1 MEPVYDINEDV
12 KREVLAATDLVN
24 LIGAVTGLKKV
35 GASWKGLCPFHG
47 EKTPSF
53 YVHPEKGF
61 YYCFGCGAKGD
72 AITFV
77 RETERL
83 EFPEA
88 VAYLAR
94 RAGITLPV
102 RRAGTRSDRAKDTR
116 PAEAVAAAAAFFSA
130 QLERHTGVVALLSRR
145 GVSLDEAR
153 RFGFGAAPE
162 SWDAMKETLSGR
174 FPEEVLLESGLL
186 QKGET
191 GRVYDR
197 FRNRLTIEIRDA
209 RGEVLGFGAR
219 ALGDDQPKYLNSPE
233 SSRFSKGRLL
243 YGLDRA
249 REAIR
254 KGDEAILVEG
264 YFDRIAMERAGLP
277 QAVASMG
284 TALTPQQADLLSR
297 HAAAV
302 VVAYDGD
309 APGQAAA
316 LKAFALLLERGVK
329 LRHLVLP
336 DGHDP
341 DSFLAEKGP
350 EALRGAVEAAPGLVS
365 ALGLM
370 VPPPGSDPAERA
382 ERIQEA
388 AGILRMAPD
397 RVLRHELLSGL
408 ARISAVPLETLFG
421 QADRRA
427 ASVRKPETGP
437 GETGRLPEAEEA
449 VLGYLLADWP
459 ARSGLVSAIPAGSF
473 GHPAARSIFLA
484 LVERAETPEPLDF
497 LELASHLEVAAGRT
511 LHQIVL
517 EPGRPSPSERED
529 ERFEKALGFLG
540 IRLIERES
548 VALQPEIAR
557 AEASGDAG
565 RVHEL
570 LEEKQRQ
577 ARNRQGLRRRITGR
591 GGPGHGGKETK

>member
-12 KREVLAATDLVN
+12 KREVLAATDLVD
-24 LIGAVTGLKKV
+24 LIGAVTALKKV

-94 RAGITLPV
+94 RAGISLPV
-102 RRAGTRSDRAKDTR
+102 RRAGTRSDRAKDNR
-116 PAEAVAAAAAFFSA
+116 PAEALAAAAAFFSS
-130 QLERHTGVVALLSRR
+130 QLERHADVRALLSRR
-145 GVSLDEAR
+145 GVTAEEAR
-153 RFGFGAAPE
+153 RFGFGAAPD
-162 SWDAMKETLSGR
+162 SWEALKEALSGR
-174 FPEEVLLESGLL
+174 FPEEVLLEVGLL
-186 QKGET
+186 QRSEA

-219 ALGDDQPKYLNSPE
+219 ALGDEPPKYLNSPE
-233 SSRFSKGRLL
+233 SSRFTKGRLL

-284 TALTPQQADLLSR
+284 TALTPAQADLLAR
-297 HAAAV
+297 HAAGV

-309 APGQAAA
+309 PPGQAASR
-316 LKAFALLLERGVK
+316 KAFPLLLERGVK
-329 LRHLVLP
+329 VRHLVLP
-336 DGHDP
+336 GGHDP
-341 DSFLAEKGP
+341 DSFLAANGA
-350 EALRGAVEAAPGLVS
+350 EALRALVEAAPGIVS
-365 ALGLM
+365 ALALM

-388 AGILRMAPD
+388 AGILRAAPD

-408 ARISAVPLETLFG
+408 ARASAVPLETLFDPS
-421 QADRRA
+421 DRRA
-427 ASVRKPETGP
+427 AIARKPAPEADRP
-437 GETGRLPEAEEA
+437 IPLPEAEEV

-459 ARSGLVSAIPAGSF
+459 ARSELVPAIPAGSF
-473 GHPAARSIFLA
+473 SHPSARSIFGALQELA
-484 LVERAETPEPLDF
+484 RTPEPLDF
-497 LELASHLEVAAGRT
+497 LDLASHLEVAAGRT

-517 EPGRPSPSERED
+517 EPRRPGPAERED

-548 VALQPEIAR
+548 SALQPEIAR
-557 AEASGDAG
+557 AEASGDAD
-565 RVHEL
+565 RVREL

-577 ARNRQGLRRRITGR
+577 ARNRQGLRRRITGP
-591 GGPGHGGKETK
+591 GGSSQGGKETK